1 MGLNSLLT
9 FAPMKVAL
17 VTGASSGVGEALAP
31 RLAAAGYRVYGM
43 SRRTVDLDGVI
54 ALPADISDAAATKK
68 AVEKLLAETVGR
80 LDVVAHCAGIGGGGP
95 VEQMPLDKARQIM
108 DTNFW
113 GSYHLCQAC
122 IPALLKADA
131 GKLLL
136 VGSIAGFMG
145 IPFRSVYCA
154 SKAALVSLTDALR
167 LEVANSNLQ
176 VTCVCPGDMATNS
189 IATQFRMKPA
199 EVQELYRK
207 AYQAADDGMANN
219 VDHGM
224 SADYVAGRMQKMLDK
239 RSLKPRYIIGPPV
252 QRASTIAKRLL
263 PARLWERVLKSYYS

>member
-1 MGLNSLLT
+1 
-9 FAPMKVAL
+9 MKVAL

-31 RLAAAGYRVYGM
+31 RLAKAGYQVYGM
-43 SRRTVDLDGVI
+43 SRRRVDLPGVI
-54 ALPADISDAAATKK
+54 ALPADISDQD
-68 AVEKLLAETVGR
+68 AVNAVISKLLEETAGR

-122 IPALLKADA
+122 LPALRKAPA

-136 VGSIAGFMG
+136 VGSIGGFMG

-154 SKAALVSLTDALR
+154 SKAALITLTDSLR
-167 LEVANSNLQ
+167 LEVIHSPLQ
-176 VTCVCPGDMATNS
+176 VSCICPGDMATNS

-199 EVQELYRK
+199 EVHDLYRK

-224 SADYVAGRMQKMLDK
+224 PAEVVAKRMQQLLGK
-239 RSLKPRYIIGPPV
+239 RKLKPRYIIGPPV
-252 QRASTIAKRLL
+252 QRASTVAKRLL
-263 PARLWERVLKSYYS
+263 PARWWEKVLKSYYS